1 MTHKKNLKMSNNQY
15 PSATSGKNEAG
26 SNASK
31 NDNKKFIYLL
41 LIALIGSWVYFII
54 DKNKVK
60 EERTVFIE
68 RISKDSLDQAVLKS
82 QFDLLT
88 VKADSITTN
97 NQQLQGALVE
107 KNNDIQKL
115 KSSISAILSKKKVS
129 DAELKEAKK
138 QLAELQ
144 SKIEALYA
152 QVETLK
158 AENQQLTVSN
168 DQLTNDKKQLTEEKG
183 ALETNLNKTKEE
195 KAKVED
201 IASTLHASGINISAI
216 NLRGSK
222 EKETSTAKKADYLRV
237 SFNIDENR
245 ITPSGS
251 KPLMVCIYY
260 PDGTLSQSSG
270 SFTDREGN
278 TKQYT
283 NKVDVN
289 YETGK
294 VTPVSFNWKPGNK
307 FPIGDYKIEVYNN
320 GFKIGEA
327 IKSLKKSGF
336 LGL

>member
-1 MTHKKNLKMSNNQY
+1 MTNNQY
-15 PSATSGKNEAG
+15 PNASSGKNE
-26 SNASK
+26 SSSKASK
-31 NDNKKFIYLL
+31 NDNKKIIYLL
-41 LIALIGSWVYFII
+41 LFALIGSWVYFII

-88 VKADSITTN
+88 IKADSITTN

-115 KSSISAILSKKKVS
+115 KSSISSILSKKKVS

-138 QLAELQ
+138 QLGELQ

-152 QVETLK
+152 QVEALK
-158 AENQQLTVSN
+158 AENKQLTVSN

-183 ALETNLNKTKEE
+183 ALENNLNKTKDE

-201 IASTLHASGINISAI
+201 IASTLHASGINIAAI
-216 NLRGSK
+216 NLRGTK
-222 EKETSTAKKADYLRV
+222 EKETSTAKKADYFRV

-245 ITPSGS
+245 ITPTGT
-251 KPLMVCIYY
+251 KPIMVCIFY
-260 PDGTLSQSSG
+260 PDGSISQSSG
-270 SFTDREGN
+270 SFIDREGN
-278 TKQYT
+278 NKQYT

-294 VTPVSFNWKPGNK
+294 VIPVSFNWKPGNK
-307 FPIGDYKIEVYNN
+307 FDQGEYRIEVYNN

-327 IKSLKKSGF
+327 RKLLKKSSF